1 MEHVLVLQMIVFCLR
16 SAFSWMTIMICGY
29 TITIKLLNRMIY
41 PHPNTCHMS
50 LNRLLDIFFVL
61 FSQMYMYF
69 MYWTDLFELLHFS
82 FAFMRLSLN
91 IHDGSTTKHVH
102 DFPLPYMDSAFSSPH
117 DGSWTWQSIQTGYV
131 VNTWLLNSCSRFFK
145 LFGIFRRMREW
156 ICTKW
161 DCTLSHFGFFPSFH
175 PLPENIQWHTERS
188 ILVSPNSKKTM
199 GFWKFLTVTRWRGV
213 DFSYFPFAFQ
223 RGTFGTACMNNI
235 DRFLH
240 HAMRWPVHHL
250 SHKRSVVF
258 LGRSEQ
264 REECLRGRNKKRQ
277 PDGG

>member
-41 PHPNTCHMS
+41 LHPNTCHMS
-50 LNRLLDIFFVL
+50 LNRLLDICFVL
-61 FSQMYMYF
+61 FSQMYMNF
-69 MYWTDLFELLHFS
+69 MYWTDLFELLHYS
-82 FAFMRLSLN
+82 FEFMRL
-91 IHDGSTTKHVH
+91 
-102 DFPLPYMDSAFSSPH
+102 FLPYMDSAFSSPH
-117 DGSWTWQSIQTGYV
+117 DGSWTWQNIQTGYV
-131 VNTWLLNSCSRFFK
+131 VNTWLLNSSSRFFK

-161 DCTLSHFGFFPSFH
+161 DYTLSHFDFLPSFR
-175 PLPENIQWHTERS
+175 PLPKNTYNDTLKRS

-199 GFWKFLTVTRWRGV
+199 VFWEFLTVTRWRGV
-213 DFSYFPFAFQ
+213 DFCYFPFAFQ
-223 RGTFGTACMNNI
+223 QGTFGTACMNNI
-235 DRFLH
+235 DRSLH
-240 HAMRWPVHHL
+240 HAVRWPVHHL

-264 REECLRGRNKKRQ
+264 GELIIWEGETKRENMFRPEVCVIFGH
-277 PDGG
+277 DHVT